1 MQFLRKHRLRKDAKT
16 MMHEVRNVLNM
27 NRDLL
32 AADAVASLEANI
44 DDLIRLRK
52 NGTEQELE
60 SAVDTAQTLAR
71 EATTPCRSPAM
82 RELTETLVVA
92 FGVAMAFRAYFFQP
106 FKIPTGSMQPTLYGI
121 HSVTVKTP
129 EDGPGL
135 MDRMP
140 MKPFKW
146 LLTGVW
152 YRDVTAKADG
162 SVSVF
167 ADNKAAPGYVIL
179 SVAGEKFKVPDDA
192 ARRGDLLI
200 PNQKPIGMADAPNS
214 SRHTI
219 ASGYV
224 TKGQR
229 LWAGYITSGDQ
240 VFVNRMAWNFFPP
253 KRGDV
258 IVFATSR
265 AELAFTQDEVSK
277 KRLPDSV
284 VTKVPKLPVFLIDT
298 PIPGLA
304 AAQHYIKRLVGLPGE
319 KISVTHPHVY
329 ADGVKVEGL
338 FGMDRVAA
346 MQESETG
353 GAKYTGYHCTMD
365 EGMPSV
371 ASSFLSTPADS
382 IFLDDKFLPMG
393 DNTLNSWDGRYWGGV
408 PRTQML
414 GPGSCVYWPLSRRWG
429 RIR

>member
-1 MQFLRKHRLRKDAKT
+1 MQFFRKHRLRKDAKT
-16 MMHEVRNVLNM
+16 MLHEVRNVLNM

-32 AADAVASLEANI
+32 PADGVAALEANI
-44 DDLIRLRK
+44 ADLIRLRR
-52 NGTEQELE
+52 NGAEQELD
-60 SAVDTAQTLAR
+60 SAIDSAQKLAR
-71 EATTPCRSPAM
+71 EATRPCRSPGM

-121 HSVTVKTP
+121 HSVTAKMT

-135 MDRMP
+135 MDKMP
-140 MKPFKW
+140 LKPFKW

-152 YRDVTAKADG
+152 YRDVVAKADG
-162 SVSVF
+162 TVSVF

-179 SVAGEKFKVPDDA
+179 SVAGKKFKVPDDA
-192 ARRGDLLI
+192 WRRGDLKI
-200 PNQKPIGMADAPNS
+200 PNQRPIGMADAPNS

-224 TKGQR
+224 AKGQR
-229 LWAGYITSGDQ
+229 LWSGYITSGDQ

-265 AELAFTQDEVSK
+265 AELAFTQAEVWK
-277 KRLPDSV
+277 KRLANSV
-284 VTKVPKLPVFLIDT
+284 VTKVPKLPVFLVDT
-298 PIPGLA
+298 PIPGLSA
-304 AAQHYIKRLVGLPGE
+304 GQHYIKRLVGLPGE
-319 KISVTHPHVY
+319 KISVIHPHVY

-353 GAKYTGYHCTMD
+353 GMKYTGYHCTMD
-365 EGMPSV
+365 EGMPQV
-371 ASSFLSTPADS
+371 TSSFLSTTADV
-382 IFLDDKFLPMG
+382 IQLDDKFLPMG

-429 RIR
+429 GIR